1 MIKLPSISDKRG
13 QWRLWSS
20 AALKI
25 LVATLVPML
34 CSCEKELD
42 FEYHYEPPKTV
53 IEGTLDQHG
62 VRVSL
67 TLTTPM
73 DEPMDRTRLTDAT
86 VTVEDLTAG
95 TVRSLLPDAD
105 GYFTDA
111 TPGEP
116 GHSYRLK
123 VLRDGVTYTSDCL
136 MKAPTE
142 ILEMKFRWVKM
153 PYDHVAAL
161 RISLADIPGEES
173 YYWVRLLRNG
183 KGYQWMFINDKGME
197 DGTVKGA
204 TFTTRMDADEEDE
217 KNRLVDG
224 DVVTAIVTPVSL
236 EMIDY
241 LVALGNDSNGPAMFS
256 GGFCLGYFLAAP
268 VCEESVV
275 FHPAEI
281 EMEE

>member
-1 MIKLPSISDKRG
+1 MITLPSIPCKKG
-13 QWRLWSS
+13 QLRQWGSTALRTL
-20 AALKI
+20 AASLA
-25 LVATLVPML
+25 LML
-34 CSCEKELD
+34 CSCEKELA
-42 FEYHYEPPKTV
+42 FEYHFEPPKTV
-53 IEGTLDQHG
+53 IEGTLDQDG
-62 VRVSL
+62 AKVAL

-73 DEPMDRTRLTDAT
+73 DEPLDRTRLTDAT
-86 VTVEDLTAG
+86 VTVEDLNTG
-95 TVRSLLPDAD
+95 CVRSLLPDAD

-111 TPGEP
+111 IPGEP

-123 VLRDGVTYTSDCL
+123 VARGGVTYTSDCL

-197 DGTVKGA
+197 DGTVMGA
-204 TFTTRMDADEEDE
+204 TFTTRMDVDEEDE

-224 DVVTAIVTPVSL
+224 DVVTAIVAPVSL
-236 EMIDY
+236 GMIDY

-268 VCEESVV
+268 VCEKSVV

-281 EMEE
+281 EVEE

>member
-1 MIKLPSISDKRG
+1 MRQRG
-13 QWRLWSS
+13 ST
-20 AALKI
+20 ALKALAAPLALMI
-25 LVATLVPML
+25 

-53 IEGTLDQHG
+53 IEGTLDQNG
-62 VRVSL
+62 ARVAL

-73 DEPMDRTRLTDAT
+73 DEPLDRTRLTDAT
-86 VTVEDLTAG
+86 VTVEDLSTG
-95 TVRSLLPDAD
+95 CVRALLPDAD

-111 TPGEP
+111 MPGEP

-123 VLRDGVTYTSDCL
+123 VARGRVTYTSDCL

-197 DGTVKGA
+197 DGTVMGA
-204 TFTTRMDADEEDE
+204 TFTTRMDVDEEDE

-256 GGFCLGYFLAAP
+256 DGFCLGYFLAAP

-281 EMEE
+281 EVEE